1 MTDNIDIRK
10 YFIVKVYGHLV
21 MTRKGSA
28 ITLSLQ
34 DCDKEA
40 LQKIALDLGIT
51 WGDKP
56 NISKLIE
63 AIARRQFLILPNSDW
78 PPARIHVLITA
89 QQLLIDSGKI
99 EEARHL
105 TELLLSRQELT
116 IPQRTQLQTFLNN
129 PPPPWR
135 QTLDQHIRSQTP
147 FRLAYYDAA
156 DRPFSF
162 SIHHAHITPIEKRLY
177 LQCWCQETEGNFDI
191 PELAHNR
198 TLRLDRI
205 PEAAITPLKARWKDD
220 LDRIDV
226 EFHLFAGLIRAY
238 RSTEKQD
245 KLNELIA
252 EPVTAR
258 RIIRPIASSFW
269 FFREILPYCED
280 CEIIYPLALR
290 HRFRQ
295 KIQALFARY
304 ALDTPS

>member
-1 MTDNIDIRK
+1 
-10 YFIVKVYGHLV
+10 

-34 DCDKEA
+34 DRDKEA
-40 LQKIALDLGIT
+40 LQQIALDLNIT

-78 PPARIHVLITA
+78 PPARIQVLITA

-116 IPQRTQLQTFLNN
+116 IPQRTGLQRFFDN

-156 DRPFSF
+156 DRPWSF
-162 SIHHAHITPIEKRLY
+162 SIHHAQITPIEKRLY
-177 LQCWCQETEGNFDI
+177 LQCWCEETEGNTDI

-205 PEAAITPLKARWKDD
+205 PEAAITPLKAKWKPDV
-220 LDRIDV
+220 DRIDV
-226 EFHLFAGLIRAY
+226 EFHLFDFLIRAY
-238 RSTEKQD
+238 RSTDKQD

-252 EPVTAR
+252 EPTTAR
-258 RIIRPIASSFW
+258 RIIRPIASTFW
-269 FFREILPYCED
+269 FFREILPYGDECEL
-280 CEIIYPLALR
+280 ISPPSI
-290 HRFRQ
+290 RQ
-295 KIQALFARY
+295 QFQAKIQAMHNRY
-304 ALDTPS
+304 NP

>member
-1 MTDNIDIRK
+1 
-10 YFIVKVYGHLV
+10 

-34 DCDKEA
+34 DRDKEA
-40 LQKIALDLGIT
+40 LQQIALDLNIT
-51 WGDKP
+51 WGEKP

-78 PPARIHVLITA
+78 PPTRIHVLITA

-99 EEARHL
+99 EEALHL

-116 IPQRTQLQTFLNN
+116 IPQRTQLQTFFNN

-162 SIHHAHITPIEKRLY
+162 SIHHAQITPIEKRLY

-205 PEAAITPLKARWKDD
+205 PEAAIRPLKAKWKPD
-220 LDRIDV
+220 LDRIEV
-226 EFHLFAGLIRAY
+226 EFHLFGGLIRAY
-238 RSTEKQD
+238 RSTAKQD
-245 KLNELIA
+245 NLNELIA
-252 EPVTAR
+252 EPTTAR
-258 RIIRPIASSFW
+258 RIVRPISSTFW
-269 FFREILPYCED
+269 FFREILPYGDE
-280 CEIIYPLALR
+280 CEIISPPII
-290 HRFRQ
+290 RQ
-295 KIQALFARY
+295 QFQAKIQAMHNRY
-304 ALDTPS
+304 NP